1 MTSLISGPTIP
12 REKNEDYIIL
22 VLECIGHVES
32 SIILMMMSK
41 IMAKLR
47 FGIGI
52 MPYQGNLKQLSFFFF
67 SNLVSFVWLAL

>member
-1 MTSLISGPTIP
+1 MTSLVSGPTILS
-12 REKNEDYIIL
+12 EKNEDCIIL
-22 VLECIGHVES
+22 VLECTCHVES

-52 MPYQGNLKQLSFFFF
+52 MP
-67 SNLVSFVWLAL
+67 

>member
-1 MTSLISGPTIP
+1 MTSLVSGPTIP

-22 VLECIGHVES
+22 VLECTGHVES
-32 SIILMMMSK
+32 SIVLTMMSK

-52 MPYQGNLKQLSFFFF
+52 MP
-67 SNLVSFVWLAL
+67 